1 MDDIINQIDGQVQII
16 FEKTQDNQ
24 TYRDAIWMTQEEY
37 DVTEQATIDTTEQ
50 TVIDAIKQER
60 FDNWLAVVNALPTE

>member
-1 MDDIINQIDGQVQII
+1 MEDIINQINGQVQII

-24 TYRDAIWMTQEEY
+24 TYRDAIWMTQSEY
-37 DVTEQATIDTTEQ
+37 DATEQ

-60 FDNWLAVVNALPTE
+60 FDNWLSVVNAIPTE